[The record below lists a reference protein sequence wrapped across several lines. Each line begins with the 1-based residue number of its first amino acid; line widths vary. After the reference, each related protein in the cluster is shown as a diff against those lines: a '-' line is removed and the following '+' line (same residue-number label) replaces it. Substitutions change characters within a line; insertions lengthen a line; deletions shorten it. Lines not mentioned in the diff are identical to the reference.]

1 MVQTLNNKLIIKE
14 WDVSIAAT
22 NIEPVDVKELADM
35 PIIIK
40 AVVAI
45 VDV

>member
-1 MVQTLNNKLIIKE
+1 MVQTLNNKLIRGE
-14 WDVSIAAT
+14 WVVSIAAT
-22 NIEPVDVKELADM
+22 NIEPVEVKELADM

-45 VDV
+45 VNV